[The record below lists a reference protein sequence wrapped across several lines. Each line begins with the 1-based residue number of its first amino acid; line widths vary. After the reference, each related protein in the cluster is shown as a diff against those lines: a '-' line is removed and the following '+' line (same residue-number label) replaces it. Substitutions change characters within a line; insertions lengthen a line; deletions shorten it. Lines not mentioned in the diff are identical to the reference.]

1 MRVVV
6 QLSRGWSW
14 YQICSLVGHR
24 YTTVARLKLLKD
36 ASLALQRNQLFKIKL
51 ESQIE
56 WCCCDL
62 NALAIANHNARLTSN
77 CFFDYHRCDY
87 FCQEYFYGRKDEERK
102 GERDKRVKHWVGKM
116 FWWKLF
122 WKTSS
127 VEIFSES
134 LCHIILLFPDNTALI
149 HMNLNLSFFNPEI

>member
-14 YQICSLVGHR
+14 YQICSLVSHS

-87 FCQEYFYGRKDEERK
+87 FCQEYFYGRKDEKRGREREIK
-102 GERDKRVKHWVGKM
+102 GWNTESEKCFGGSCSEKRVQWRY
-116 FWWKLF
+116 FQNLF
-122 WKTSS
+122 VT
-127 VEIFSES
+127 EFYCF
-134 LCHIILLFPDNTALI
+134 LTTPH
-149 HMNLNLSFFNPEI
+149 